1 MWERRKGLYIV
12 ANFLGWS
19 SCLFEGFPK

>member
-1 MWERRKGLYIV
+1 MWERIKDLCIV

-19 SCLFEGFPK
+19 FCLREDFSK